1 MTSKVFAI
9 LIDGG
14 FLSKRFVAIKRGS
27 GGPVSGISSGDV
39 KNFID
44 HLCAWPDFKDSRLL
58 RAYYY
63 DAYPSEKT
71 LRLPVSGD
79 PDDLS
84 KRPAAVRG
92 RKFLGEIQAMDNVA
106 FREGTLMG
114 RGWILRKDAVDRLVQ
129 QSSAGVAGP
138 LLGDKDFMPNLQQ
151 KGVDMRVGLDIA
163 RLSMGRMVDSIIVV
177 AADSDF
183 VPALKFARRE
193 GVRVYLNHLGGFVS
207 RDAGILVHSDVVMG
221 RDLKFDEWSRWFN
234 PLQF

>member
-1 MTSKVFAI
+1 MSKVFAI

-14 FLSKRFVAIKRGS
+14 FLSARFRALPRRRKDAAVARE
-27 GGPVSGISSGDV
+27 ISPDDV
-39 KNFID
+39 RNFITR
-44 HLCAWPDFKDSRLL
+44 LCAWPDFKDARLL
-58 RAYYY
+58 RTYYY

-71 LRLPVSGD
+71 LRLPISGD

-84 KRPAAVRG
+84 KRPTAVRG

-106 FREGTLMG
+106 FREGTLME
-114 RGWILRKDAVDRLVQ
+114 RGWVLRKEAVDRLIR
-129 QSSAGVAGP
+129 QSSAGVAP
-138 LLGDKDFMPNLQQ
+138 PPLGDEDFIPNLQQ
-151 KGVDMRVGLDIA
+151 KGVDMRIGLDIA

-177 AADSDF
+177 TADSDF

-221 RDLKFDEWSRWFN
+221 RGLKPDEWLRWFS
-234 PLQF
+234 PL